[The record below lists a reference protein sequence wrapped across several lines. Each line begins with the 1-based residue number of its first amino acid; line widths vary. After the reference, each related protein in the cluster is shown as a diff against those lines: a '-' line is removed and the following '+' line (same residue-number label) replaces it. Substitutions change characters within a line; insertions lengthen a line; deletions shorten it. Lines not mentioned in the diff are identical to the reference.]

1 MKIGINK
8 FIKSRLREL
17 TENHAR
23 SLTSETAGSK
33 NGSVSS
39 FWPAM
44 GREILRIGA
53 LSLDI
58 DLRIWIM
65 EPRSQKLEPG
75 SWKLQSWDP
84 GTFWEIE
91 CWTALQVTGKRGPVD
106 PLLEY
111 NVPEN
116 IANTCKYVYFL
127 VWVTN
132 K

>member
-1 MKIGINK
+1 MKMGINK
-8 FIKSRLREL
+8 FIKNRLREL

-39 FWPAM
+39 LPAM

-58 DLRIWIM
+58 ELRIWIM

-84 GTFWEIE
+84 GTF
-91 CWTALQVTGKRGPVD
+91 
-106 PLLEY
+106 
-111 NVPEN
+111 
-116 IANTCKYVYFL
+116 
-127 VWVTN
+127 
-132 K
+132 